1 MRCAGLNLRCPPG
14 VLARR
19 VEADG
24 VCGWGHGGWVVGMP
38 IPPAATAAAAGSSTT
53 SKPSSSLPRLLVEGG
68 AVAGRYDGGAFLV
81 KVGAQVTLLGTR
93 TPPLSLNLA

>member
-19 VEADG
+19 VEAGG

-38 IPPAATAAAAGSSTT
+38 IPIPPVATGAAAAGSSTT
-53 SKPSSSLPRLLVEGG
+53 SKPSSSLPRLLVDGG
-68 AVAGRYDGGAFLV
+68 AVAGRCDGGAVSVEKLV
-81 KVGAQVTLLGTR
+81 R
-93 TPPLSLNLA
+93 R